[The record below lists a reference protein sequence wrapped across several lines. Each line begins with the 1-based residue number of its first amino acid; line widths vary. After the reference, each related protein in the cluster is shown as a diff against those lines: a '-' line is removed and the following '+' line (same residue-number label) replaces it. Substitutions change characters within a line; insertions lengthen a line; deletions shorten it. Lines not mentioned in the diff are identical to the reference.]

1 MQAHCKGG
9 GQESL
14 INSFCFL
21 FLFVIKLIPDIGTVH
36 KVYINSRSYNSR
48 MESWIHNIEKV
59 KLKNPILIEGLPGI
73 GNVGRVATGYLIN
86 QLKMKKF
93 AELYSPHFLPLV
105 LVHENSEVHVLNL
118 EFHYMKGKSRDII
131 VLTGDTQSISPE
143 GHYEICS
150 KIIDFAD
157 SLGVK
162 EIITLGGFSEG
173 KSTNKPSVLAAVN
186 NKDLIKKYKKFDI
199 DFGKKHQVGTI
210 IGASGLLL
218 GLAKPK
224 KIDGICLLGETTGM
238 PILTDPNAADAVLHV
253 LVKMLNMK
261 LDFTML
267 EKSVILIQ
275 EKIKKSDGMHRKMLE
290 QLSGKEEPV
299 RYIG

>member
-1 MQAHCKGG
+1 
-9 GQESL
+9 
-14 INSFCFL
+14 
-21 FLFVIKLIPDIGTVH
+21 
-36 KVYINSRSYNSR
+36 
-48 MESWIHNIEKV
+48 MESWIHNLEKV

-118 EFHYMKGKSRDII
+118 EFYCMKGKRDLI

-150 KIIDFAD
+150 KIIEFAE

-173 KSTNKPSVLAAVN
+173 KTTSKPAIVGAVN
-186 NKDLIKKYKKFDI
+186 NKEMIKKYKKFDI
-199 DFGKKHQVGTI
+199 DFCKKHQVGTI
-210 IGASGLLL
+210 VGASGLLL
-218 GLAKPK
+218 GLAKTK

-238 PILTDPNAADAVLHV
+238 PMLTDPNAADAILHV
-253 LVKMLNMK
+253 LVKILNLK

-267 EKSVILIQ
+267 EKSIIQ
-275 EKIKKSDGMHRKMLE
+275 MQERIKKSDGLHRKMLE

>member
-1 MQAHCKGG
+1 
-9 GQESL
+9 
-14 INSFCFL
+14 
-21 FLFVIKLIPDIGTVH
+21 
-36 KVYINSRSYNSR
+36 
-48 MESWIHNIEKV
+48 MESWIHLLEKV
-59 KLKNPILIEGLPGI
+59 KLKSPILIEGLPGI
-73 GNVGRVATGYLIN
+73 GNVGRVATGYMIN

-118 EFHYMKGKSRDII
+118 EFFYMKGKGHDIV

-150 KIIDFAD
+150 KAIDFAV

-173 KSTNKPSVLAAVN
+173 KSPTKPAVLGVVN
-186 NKDLIKKYKKFDI
+186 NKEMTKKYGKFGI
-199 DFGKKHQVGTI
+199 DFSKKHQVGTI
-210 IGASGLLL
+210 VGASGLLL

-224 KIDGICLLGETTGM
+224 KINGICLLGETSGIPM
-238 PILTDPNAADAVLHV
+238 LTDPNAADAVLHV
-253 LVKMLNMK
+253 LTKMLNLK
-261 LDFTML
+261 LSFTML
-267 EKSVILIQ
+267 ENSIVEMQ
-275 EKIKKSDGMHRKMLE
+275 EQIKKTDIFHKKMLE

>member
-1 MQAHCKGG
+1 
-9 GQESL
+9 
-14 INSFCFL
+14 
-21 FLFVIKLIPDIGTVH
+21 
-36 KVYINSRSYNSR
+36 
-48 MESWIHNIEKV
+48 MESWIHVSEKV

-118 EFHYMKGKSRDII
+118 EFHYMKGKRDIV

-150 KIIDFAD
+150 KIVEFAET
-157 SLGVK
+157 LGIK

-173 KSTNKPSVLAAVN
+173 KSMSKPAVLAAVN
-186 NKDLIKKYKKFDI
+186 NKEMIKKYKKFDI

-224 KIDGICLLGETTGM
+224 KIDGICLLGETSGM
-238 PILTDPNAADAVLHV
+238 PMLTDPNAADAILHI
-253 LVKMLNMK
+253 LVKILGIK

-267 EKSVILIQ
+267 EKSIVEMQ
-275 EKIKKSDGMHRKMLE
+275 ERIKKSDGLHKRMLE
-290 QLSGKEEPV
+290 QLGAKEEPV